1 MSAPDYVTVRRLSDT
16 QFGVLP
22 NDLVSE
28 EPAGYDLS
36 LVRRVAVEGLATP
49 IIVQPLPC
57 GRFKVVDGSKR
68 LAAIRILLRMNK
80 LIYDRVRGLMR
91 PASRVFALVSCRVQS
106 PPPPGGETTKQPS
119 STAADT

>member
-22 NDLVSE
+22 SDLVSD
-28 EPAGYDLS
+28 EPTGYDLS
-36 LVRRVAVEGLATP
+36 LVRSVAVEGLTTP
-49 IIVQPLPC
+49 IIVQPLPG
-57 GRFKVVDGSKR
+57 GRFRVVDGSKR
-68 LAAIRILLRMNK
+68 PAAIRILLRMNK

-106 PPPPGGETTKQPS
+106 PPTPGGETTKQPRP
-119 STAADT
+119 